1 MGSMS
6 GSPSPV
12 HWEVQPIQDL
22 PADPAVRRIQE
33 ARHCVASPILRPS
46 ARTPGGSHR
55 GTPRPTRMAPLLEVT
70 KVIEHHEMS
79 KRRKVGSL
87 FNFTSTC
94 ACSIRTARAQRTPL
108 RVGRATR
115 LAERA
120 RRSRPVPLQYTWWLP
135 KTARRS
141 RQVRPTAF
149 AMRIHVCQVCV
160 GHCFIVH
167 AVGVGCSRRL
177 PHALDRMCESRNV
190 KCAPVHRI
198 INIDHL
204 SIIIISV
211 PTSQSSSAA

>member
-12 HWEVQPIQDL
+12 HWGVQPIQDL

-120 RRSRPVPLQYTWWLP
+120 RRSRPVPLYLVATEDGKKIAPSTAKSFCHAHTCVPSVRRTLLYCACRWGGMFSSVTGRFGPYVRKP
-135 KTARRS
+135 K
-141 RQVRPTAF
+141 
-149 AMRIHVCQVCV
+149 CQVCT
-160 GHCFIVH
+160 G
-167 AVGVGCSRRL
+167 
-177 PHALDRMCESRNV
+177 
-190 KCAPVHRI
+190 
-198 INIDHL
+198 
-204 SIIIISV
+204 
-211 PTSQSSSAA
+211 TSYHQH